1 MELPLR
7 IALLVVT
14 LIYIYIVLKAVKY
27 KRMQISFSIFWLLT
41 GLILIIALI
50 FPGLVQNIS
59 AWVGFGL
66 TVNMVFFVAIFLSFY
81 LIFNLNIMLS
91 KENRKNTLLIQEI
104 SLLKK
109 EVQDLKHNNTN
120 ERNEKN

>member
-41 GLILIIALI
+41 GFVLIMALI
-50 FPGLVQNIS
+50 FPGLVQAIS
-59 AWVGFGL
+59 SWIGFGL
-66 TVNMVFFVAIFLSFY
+66 TVNMVFFIAIFLSFF
-81 LIFNLNIMLS
+81 LIFNLNTMLS

-109 EVQDLKHNNTN
+109 EVDELKN
-120 ERNEKN
+120 KD